1 MMGGVRAGILG
12 TDAAARGGSDDADDV
27 LGGGDPPGTLGVGDV
42 VAMSTGKIEYVSK
55 DWDPDSPHDTRP
67 IVVAGKTIDL
77 VLAALN
83 RLHEWGLGGGTL
95 KLDIPADFA
104 SSHSVTLSA
113 NLVRRLPEW
122 KQYDAARTAEKAAWD
137 HMFRKLTEHEN
148 RHVEIA
154 VEDAKKLAADLI
166 GQTTTDA
173 AKAVQAANR
182 RLEDRQKKLD
192 DETGHG
198 ARPGVKYGDVIMDLS
213 RT

>member
-12 TDAAARGGSDDADDV
+12 TDAAARGGGDDADDV

-55 DWDPDSPHDTRP
+55 DWDPDSPKDTRP
-67 IVVAGKTIDL
+67 IVVSGATIEL
-77 VLAALN
+77 ALAALN

-104 SSHSVTLSA
+104 NSHSVTLSA

-122 KQYDAARTAEKAAWD
+122 KQYDTARGAEKAAWD

-154 VEDAKKLAADLI
+154 AEEAKKLADDLI
-166 GQTTTDA
+166 GQSTTEA
-173 AKAVQAANR
+173 LKSVQTANR
-182 RLEDRQKKLD
+182 RLGGRQKKLD
-192 DETGHG
+192 DETDHG

-213 RT
+213 HT